1 MENNI
6 DKPKETNLV
15 STFWII
21 GWNITFLSIAILMFN
36 TKLKNIIIT
45 IIGLFFLL
53 LGIIIF
59 ILRKILQISLL
70 KKVIKKVS

>member
-45 IIGLFFLL
+45 IIGLFFLS

>member
-45 IIGLFFLL
+45 IIGLFLL
-53 LGIIIF
+53 SLGIIIF